1 MDSLREVPASVQVYR
16 YHWLAFWKAL
26 AGVSFLLVLSI
37 AGFLFYLPLGLVLL
51 TLALIGA
58 VTIYLSW
65 SHHTLTFT
73 PSSRLVRRRGFL
85 GCTEDVISL
94 FGTITPYQ
102 VPALGWW
109 LDVGSVYLGIPGP
122 DIHIRHV
129 AHFGSFH
136 RRLVYDAQ
144 QQANRLNIPPV
155 QIVVQLP
162 PVQPLYSD
170 WLGRLFPGEPGR
182 ALIDPDTT
190 VREDERP
197 DLRL

>member
-1 MDSLREVPASVQVYR
+1 MDSLREGSASVQVYR
-16 YHWLAFWKAL
+16 YHWLAFWNAL

-37 AGFLFYLPLGLVLL
+37 AGFLLYLPLGLVLL

-58 VTIYLSW
+58 MTIYLSW

-73 PSSRLVRRRGFL
+73 PSNCLVRRRGFL

-102 VPALGWW
+102 IPVLGRW

-122 DIHIRHV
+122 DAHIRYV

-136 RRLVYDAQ
+136 RRLVYGAQ
-144 QQANRLNIPPV
+144 QQASRSSPSPV
-155 QIVVQLP
+155 QIVIQLP
-162 PVQPLYSD
+162 PAQFPRGDLRS
-170 WLGRLFPGEPGR
+170 RLSPGEPGP
-182 ALIDPDTT
+182 ALIYPG
-190 VREDERP
+190 VAIQEDERP

>member
-1 MDSLREVPASVQVYR
+1 MDSLPEVPASVQVYR

-37 AGFLFYLPLGLVLL
+37 AGFLLYLPLGLVLL

-58 VTIYLSW
+58 VIIYLSW

-73 PSSRLVRRRGFL
+73 PGNHLVRRRGFL
-85 GCTEDVISL
+85 GCTEDMISL

-102 VPALGWW
+102 VPILGGW

-122 DIHIRHV
+122 DIHIRYV
-129 AHFGSFH
+129 AHFRSFR
-136 RRLVYDAQ
+136 RRLVYGAQ
-144 QQANRLNIPPV
+144 QQAGRLNIPPV

-162 PVQPLYSD
+162 PVQSLYSD
-170 WLGRLFPGEPGR
+170 WLDQLFPGEHGR
-182 ALIDPDTT
+182 ALIDPATT
-190 VREDERP
+190 VQEDERP
-197 DLRL
+197 DLRV